1 MAELG
6 KGKNIA
12 VWVLSALLAAL
23 FAIAAGPPKIIG
35 AAEAVEGF
43 TRYGYSATF
52 RVFIGLCEV
61 AGGIG
66 LLIPPLAT
74 WAAGGLI
81 VIMGGA
87 VYALLVNGEGTVVPI
102 PLVVAALLVVI
113 ALARRGQALGLSSR

>member
-1 MAELG
+1 MAELS

-12 VWVLSALLAAL
+12 VWVLSVLLAAL
-23 FAIAAGPPKIIG
+23 FALAAGPPKITG

-52 RVFIGLCEV
+52 RVFIGVCEV

-74 WAAGGLI
+74 WAASGLI

-87 VYALLVNGEGTVVPI
+87 VYALLINAEASMAPI
-102 PLVVAALLVVI
+102 PLVVGALLVVI
-113 ALARRGQALGLSSR
+113 ALARRRQALLLSSR

>member
-1 MAELG
+1 MAELS
-6 KGKNIA
+6 KGKHIA
-12 VWVLSALLAAL
+12 VWVISALLAAL
-23 FAIAAGPPKIIG
+23 FAIAAGPPKVIG
-35 AAEAVEGF
+35 AAEAVDGF

-81 VIMGGA
+81 VIMAGA
-87 VYALLVNGEGTVVPI
+87 VYALLANAEGAMAAI
-102 PLVVAALLVVI
+102 PLVVGLLLVVI
-113 ALARRGQALGLSSR
+113 ALARRGQAFLLSSR